1 MPRAPALG
9 QASSNSTSNKQEGL
23 RFLYTNADQLP
34 NKFEELELRVKI
46 EKPHIILITEVNNKH
61 VKTKPALATFQLE
74 GYQLFHQNVSA
85 EGRGILIYVQDSIT
99 GIIEVTAEQEFSENK
114 IISIKFRNNKSLLVA
129 CLYRSESGTRENNS
143 NMLKLIKEI
152 AKMKQT
158 YKLVVGDLNYKMI
171 DWENWQTPK
180 PETSE
185 EHQLINCIQDIYWHQ
200 HVTSPTR
207 YRDGVEPSLLDL
219 ILTNDE
225 HLVEKLEHLSPLG
238 KSDHS
243 MLSFEMKIKDTSN
256 YQPRT
261 VFNYDKGNYGN
272 MMKDLS
278 IDWQTEFLQ
287 SGQDTTKQWELLK
300 SKIKSSQKNH
310 IPTYQTSEN
319 HYLKK
324 GKIPLNEDIRKE
336 IRKKHRCWQRAYET
350 KSRSKYQKWKRQRNK
365 VTKLIEDAEIIFES
379 NIASESKVNPKKLW
393 KYIKSRTKPR
403 SNISHLINNKTGKL
417 TENDKEQAEVL
428 ASQFSS
434 VMVNEP
440 DGELPDIPDKV
451 LETPQL
457 SSIHV
462 TEEMVLK
469 KLKNLDPTKSPGPD
483 DIHPRVLKETAS
495 AIAPAL
501 TALYNNILTSHDI
514 PEDWRTA
521 IITAIFKKG
530 AKSDPGNY
538 RPVSLTCIICKI
550 LESII
555 YDAIIEHLIKNK
567 LLSKNQYGFISKRS
581 ASLQL
586 LAVLQLWCSI
596 LDESGNEIHDI
607 NMDFMK
613 AFDTVPHRRLIKKLR
628 SYGITGDILLWIEAF
643 LQGRKQKVVVNGSS
657 SDWCDVIS
665 GVPQGSV
672 IAALL
677 FVIYIND
684 LPENIRSH
692 LFLFADDCKFF
703 REIATQEDIDIMQAD
718 LDTLFEWSQKWL
730 LTFHPG
736 KCVNLRITLRKDTEP
751 HVYHLGNDDLKN
763 VDEVKDLG
771 VTVDGKLKFE
781 SHISGKVNKANQLWG
796 AIKKAFKHMNPDIF
810 KKLFCA
816 HIRPHIEYAVQ
827 FWAPYLRKSINQ
839 IESVQRR
846 ATKNIPGFQNHS
858 YKERL
863 QLLDI
868 PTLAYRRLRGS
879 MIEVYKMINVYDPEV
894 TPPLDIRS
902 YRTRGHNQRLYVK
915 PANKLHPKHHSFQHR
930 VVNPWNSLPS
940 DVVNSPNLDTFK
952 NRLDKHWKNLKLKF
966 DHESRDFES

>member
-300 SKIKSSQKNH
+300 SRIKSSQKNH

-469 KLKNLDPTKSPGPD
+469 KLRNLDPTKSPGPD

-703 REIATQEDIDIMQAD
+703 REIASQEDIDIMQAD

-796 AIKKAFKHMNPDIF
+796 AIKKAFKHMNSDIF

>member
-300 SKIKSSQKNH
+300 SRIKSSQKNH

-440 DGELPDIPDKV
+440 DGELPDIPEKV

-469 KLKNLDPTKSPGPD
+469 KLRNLDPTKSPGPD

-736 KCVNLRITLRKDTEP
+736 KCVNLRITLRKDTEL
-751 HVYHLGNDDLKN
+751 HVYHQRNDDLKN
-763 VDEVKDLG
+763 VDEVK
-771 VTVDGKLKFE
+771 
-781 SHISGKVNKANQLWG
+781 I
-796 AIKKAFKHMNPDIF
+796 
-810 KKLFCA
+810 
-816 HIRPHIEYAVQ
+816 
-827 FWAPYLRKSINQ
+827 WAS
-839 IESVQRR
+839 
-846 ATKNIPGFQNHS
+846 
-858 YKERL
+858 
-863 QLLDI
+863 
-868 PTLAYRRLRGS
+868 
-879 MIEVYKMINVYDPEV
+879 
-894 TPPLDIRS
+894 PLME
-902 YRTRGHNQRLYVK
+902 N
-915 PANKLHPKHHSFQHR
+915 
-930 VVNPWNSLPS
+930 
-940 DVVNSPNLDTFK
+940 
-952 NRLDKHWKNLKLKF
+952 
-966 DHESRDFES
+966 

>member
-207 YRDGVEPSLLDL
+207 YREGVEPSLLDL

-278 IDWQTEFLQ
+278 IDWPTEFLQ

-300 SKIKSSQKNH
+300 SRIKSSQKNH

-469 KLKNLDPTKSPGPD
+469 KLRNLDPTKSPGPD

-657 SDWCDVIS
+657 SGWCDVIS

-677 FVIYIND
+677 FVIYFND

-796 AIKKAFKHMNPDIF
+796 AIKKAFKHMNSDIF

>member
-99 GIIEVTAEQEFSENK
+99 GIMEVTAEQEFSENK

-278 IDWQTEFLQ
+278 IDWQTEFSQ
-287 SGQDTTKQWELLK
+287 CGQDTTKQWELLK
-300 SKIKSSQKNH
+300 SRIKSSQKNH

-469 KLKNLDPTKSPGPD
+469 KLRNLDPTKSPGPD

-657 SDWCDVIS
+657 SGWCDVIS

-703 REIATQEDIDIMQAD
+703 REIATREDIDIMQAD

-796 AIKKAFKHMNPDIF
+796 AIKKAFKHMNSDIF

-952 NRLDKHWKNLKLKF
+952 NRMDKHRKNLTLKF

>member
-99 GIIEVTAEQEFSENK
+99 GIMEVTAEQEFSENK

-207 YRDGVEPSLLDL
+207 YREGVEPSLLDL

-278 IDWQTEFLQ
+278 IDWPTEFLQ

-300 SKIKSSQKNH
+300 SRIKSSQKNH

-469 KLKNLDPTKSPGPD
+469 KLRNLDPTKSPGPD

-703 REIATQEDIDIMQAD
+703 REIASQEDIDIMQAD

-796 AIKKAFKHMNPDIF
+796 AIKKAFKHMNSDIF

>member
-207 YRDGVEPSLLDL
+207 YREGVEPSLLDL

-272 MMKDLS
+272 MIKDLS
-278 IDWQTEFLQ
+278 IDWQTEFSQ
-287 SGQDTTKQWELLK
+287 CGQDTTKQWELLK

-365 VTKLIEDAEIIFES
+365 VTKLIEDAEIILES

-469 KLKNLDPTKSPGPD
+469 KLRNLDPTKSPGPD

-657 SDWCDVIS
+657 SGWCDVIS

-692 LFLFADDCKFF
+692 LFLFADNCKFF

-796 AIKKAFKHMNPDIF
+796 AIKKAFKHMNSDIF

-863 QLLDI
+863 QLLDL